1 MIKDTDKTAQ
11 INIKKFKGNNT
22 EMHPA
27 MTNYYQW
34 NRPGAFV
41 RGEAQGDALPAKKF
55 MNYYNAVK
63 FQQGGLIPYDYNP
76 YVSAEPPMEDIPFA
90 NPIFTG
96 NEPEDY
102 QAFLDYSR
110 TAPQNRRPNQNYFY
124 GDPDNY
130 DHYGMW
136 EALGKPKDFQ
146 QALEMNPD
154 WEPDPYDK
162 MYHGF
167 SVNPETGVFL
177 KSGKPGDTKE
187 GDTTWMEIA
196 GHYLSPRANES
207 TPVFDPELQ
216 RFKYIPKEVFQKGG
230 TKMSQEEFEKRKAA
244 YKKMTGRDF
253 EPPKSFKQSPQAREY
268 YQNKYNQQPVIQSQ
282 PSETTQQSRGVNNAN
297 IQQELD
303 NSTREEIE
311 ERNRQRIDDSR
322 TYFEA
327 DNRSNAQRE
336 RDQTAAKQ
344 LTDPDWKQQI
354 VNAVQAPL
362 FQAGNFW
369 DYVSGGDDWEK
380 AQQAYNLNQLN
391 PYSQNKMFNFLNTGL
406 SNTGNA
412 LITGMEI
419 ADGYAIARA
428 LPGFGKNLK
437 NFFPT
442 KTPQQLPSLPNA
454 ISSVD
459 DVGRQ
464 ITKEQGFFS
473 KTKNEQ
479 RPIFNNKDIV
489 TEETLKDMH
498 KEFDEVLQ
506 KNLDRIN
513 SEHYIK
519 ARQKVTGE
527 SIDIIKKDI
536 AQFNKRAKE
545 VEINFNKK
553 STNRGDYTHAFGK
566 LNRINLYPENLIN
579 KKDALQIFDHEVKH
593 MLSPV
598 GLESAKTAYKSY
610 PSVVN
615 TNFFDKINDVIF
627 NSKKAKIKEY
637 VTRKQEQQVRL
648 LQTKEL
654 IQKNAGK
661 KIEQEITFSDFKNW
675 LDKQPGKNLSEKL
688 NKTELFEIADLR
700 LLLKS

>member
-1 MIKDTDKTAQ
+1 
-11 INIKKFKGNNT
+11 
-22 EMHPA
+22 
-27 MTNYYQW
+27 
-34 NRPGAFV
+34 
-41 RGEAQGDALPAKKF
+41 
-55 MNYYNAVK
+55 
-63 FQQGGLIPYDYNP
+63 
-76 YVSAEPPMEDIPFA
+76 
-90 NPIFTG
+90 
-96 NEPEDY
+96 
-102 QAFLDYSR
+102 
-110 TAPQNRRPNQNYFY
+110 
-124 GDPDNY
+124 
-130 DHYGMW
+130 MW

-216 RFKYIPKEVFQKGG
+216 RFKYIPKEVFKKGG

-322 TYFEA
+322 TSFEA

-336 RDQTAAKQ
+336 RDQFYANQ

-412 LITGMEI
+412 LMTGMEI

-437 NFFPT
+437 NF
-442 KTPQQLPSLPNA
+442 LPGARFQTGAGKQIIKN
-454 ISSVD
+454 ISKGS
-459 DVGRQ
+459 
-464 ITKEQGFFS
+464 EQTLSAAHNIQKAGFLNISDTDIKNVFKYVKNSFS
-473 KTKNEQ
+473 KGEQ
-479 RPIFNNKDIV
+479 VPEPILEAYN
-489 TEETLKDMH
+489 
-498 KEFDEVLQ
+498 
-506 KNLDRIN
+506 
-513 SEHYIK
+513 K
-519 ARQKVTGE
+519 ARKLQEEGYIT
-527 SIDIIKKDI
+527 IK
-536 AQFNKRAKE
+536 
-545 VEINFNKK
+545 
-553 STNRGDYTHAFGK
+553 
-566 LNRINLYPENLIN
+566 LPETP
-579 KKDALQIFDHEVKH
+579 KGFD
-593 MLSPV
+593 
-598 GLESAKTAYKSY
+598 
-610 PSVVN
+610 
-615 TNFFDKINDVIF
+615 
-627 NSKKAKIKEY
+627 
-637 VTRKQEQQVRL
+637 
-648 LQTKEL
+648 
-654 IQKNAGK
+654 
-661 KIEQEITFSDFKNW
+661 
-675 LDKQPGKNLSEKL
+675 
-688 NKTELFEIADLR
+688 
-700 LLLKS
+700 